1 MQRMAYIRRTAVVP
15 VMLLAATAFVAARP
29 QNFDRRL
36 ARGTPPLTVQ
46 ASALAQMVSE
56 IAGYRVSVPHAR
68 ILWVVDAHALVV
80 ESDSQFGPTWR
91 DRSRVLVLIQRGRS
105 LAVPRPPIAIAPV
118 TIVGVARTLL
128 GIQAGHDVP
137 WPDSLTRRE
146 LDRLD
151 VRAAVLAT
159 SVQTADGVELTS
171 SAAEP

>member
-1 MQRMAYIRRTAVVP
+1 MAYIRRTAVVP
-15 VMLLAATAFVAARP
+15 VMLLAATALVAARP
-29 QNFDRRL
+29 QESDRRL

-46 ASALAQMVSE
+46 ASALGHMIGE

-68 ILWVVDAHALVV
+68 ILWVADAHALVV

-91 DRSRVLVLIQRGRS
+91 DRDRVLVLIQRGRA
-105 LAVPRPPIAIAPV
+105 LAVPRPPVAIAPV
-118 TIVGVARTLL
+118 TIIGVARTLL

-137 WPDSLTRRE
+137 WPDALTRRE

-171 SAAEP
+171 STPEP

>member
-1 MQRMAYIRRTAVVP
+1 
-15 VMLLAATAFVAARP
+15 MLLAATALVAAGP
-29 QNFDRRL
+29 QNFDRRP
-36 ARGTPPLTVQ
+36 AGGTPPLTMQ

-68 ILWVVDAHALVV
+68 ILWVADAHAMVV
-80 ESDSQFGPTWR
+80 ESDSPFGPTWR
-91 DRSRVLVLIQRGRS
+91 DRNRVLVLIQRGRS

-118 TIVGVARTLL
+118 TIIGVARTLL

-146 LDRLD
+146 IDRLN
-151 VRAAVLAT
+151 VRAAILAS

-171 SAAEP
+171 SALEP